1 MAHFFLKKEQHLH
14 IISLC
19 EATVFMVVI
28 KFYTVTRQVMFAFQF
43 QIANIPLEES
53 ESDES
58 SEEDDEMETDDPVMN
73 DHFERIVGCL
83 KEANAILA
91 ALLR

>member
-28 KFYTVTRQVMFAFQF
+28 KFYTVTR
-43 QIANIPLEES
+43 
-53 ESDES
+53 
-58 SEEDDEMETDDPVMN
+58 
-73 DHFERIVGCL
+73 
-83 KEANAILA
+83 
-91 ALLR
+91 